1 MANSGPSRIL
11 SALLWGGG
19 ILLVALLVFFGVR
32 KLGGVGEVEVRVVPV
47 TYQTLSKGDSA
58 NGKVEPVGEWQ
69 AHAPFPGVIKKLY
82 VGVGEHVSKGMLLVK
97 MDDSGPAA
105 RVASAEGI
113 LAAAELT
120 LHDLENGGSHEERA
134 RFSSDIASAKL
145 DHDDAAQKY
154 AALQQ
159 LFGKGAA
166 SQSEI
171 TAAQQRL
178 RATELTLQTAQGRNT
193 DRFGSGDLVNAR
205 ARVADA
211 QANLVAA
218 KDALADVDMH
228 APQSGTVY
236 SVPVSESDY
245 VPAGD
250 DILDLADLMH
260 VQIRAYFDEPEIGLL
275 ARDQPV
281 EITWD
286 AKPGKVW
293 HGHIEQ
299 APTTVIAYGTR
310 SVGECIITVDDS
322 KGDLLPNTNV
332 TVTVT
337 EMQKNHVLT
346 VPREAL
352 HTDGTGS
359 FVYRIVHGEL
369 VRTPVQV
376 GVFNL
381 TREEILAGLKVD
393 DLVVLGPKSTSIE
406 LASGLKVKAV
416 S

>member
-1 MANSGPSRIL
+1 MANSGPSRIF

-19 ILLVALLVFFGVR
+19 ILLAAFLVFFGVR
-32 KLGGVGEVEVRVVPV
+32 KLGGAGVVEVRVVPV
-47 TYQTLSKGDSA
+47 TYQALSKTVST

-82 VGVGEHVSKGMLLVK
+82 VSVGERVTKGTLLVK
-97 MDDSGPAA
+97 MDDSGPSA

-120 LHDLENGGSHEERA
+120 LHDLQNGGSHEERA
-134 RFSSDIASAKL
+134 RFSSDVSSAKL
-145 DHDDAAQKY
+145 DHDDAVQKY
-154 AALQQ
+154 ATLQQ
-159 LFGKGAA
+159 LYAKGAA
-166 SQSEI
+166 SQAEVGG
-171 TAAQQRL
+171 ALQRL

-193 DRFGSGDLVNAR
+193 DRFGSADLVNAR

-211 QANLVAA
+211 QANLMAA
-218 KDALADVDMH
+218 KNALADVDMR
-228 APQSGTVY
+228 APQNGTVY
-236 SVPVSESDY
+236 SVPISESDY

-250 DILDLADLMH
+250 DILDLADLSH
-260 VQIRAYFDEPEIGLL
+260 AQIRAYFDEPEIG
-275 ARDQPV
+275 RIERGQPV
-281 EITWD
+281 DIVWD
-286 AKPGKVW
+286 AKPGVIW

-299 APTTVIAYGTR
+299 APTTVITYGTR
-310 SVGECIITVDDS
+310 SVGECIITVDDTR
-322 KGDLLPNTNV
+322 GDLLPNTNV

-337 EMQKNHVLT
+337 EMHKDHVLT

-352 HTDGTGS
+352 HTDGGET
-359 FVYRIVHGEL
+359 FVYRIVRGEL

-376 GVFNL
+376 GAFNL
-381 TREEILAGLKVD
+381 TLEEILGGLNVNEP
-393 DLVVLGPKSTSIE
+393 VVLGPKSTSVE

>member
-32 KLGGVGEVEVRVVPV
+32 KLGGAGTVEVRVVPV
-47 TYQTLSKGDSA
+47 TYQPLAKTVST

-82 VGVGEHVSKGMLLVK
+82 VSVGERVSKGMLLVK
-97 MDDSGPAA
+97 MDDAGPLA
-105 RVASAEGI
+105 RVASAKGI
-113 LAAAELT
+113 LAAAELS

-145 DHDDAAQKY
+145 DHDDASQKY

-159 LFGKGAA
+159 LYSKGAA
-166 SQSEI
+166 SQSEV

-193 DRFGSGDLVNAR
+193 DRFGQGDLVNAR

-218 KDALADVDMH
+218 ESALGDVDMR

-250 DILDLADLMH
+250 DILDLADLTH
-260 VQIRAYFDEPEIGLL
+260 VQIRAYFDEPEIGRL
-275 ARDQPV
+275 ARGQLVDIV
-281 EITWD
+281 WD
-286 AKPGKVW
+286 AKPGVVW

-299 APTTVIAYGTR
+299 APTTVITYGTR

-337 EMQKNHVLT
+337 EMQKDHVLT

-352 HTDGTGS
+352 HTDGANS
-359 FVYRIVHGEL
+359 FVYRIVKGEL
-369 VRTPVQV
+369 VRTPVQI
-376 GVFNL
+376 GAFNL
-381 TREEILAGLKVD
+381 TREEIVGGLQVN
-393 DLVVLGPKSTSIE
+393 DLVVLAPKSTSVE
-406 LASGLKVKAV
+406 LVSGLKVKAV

>member
-1 MANSGPSRIL
+1 MANSGPSRIF
-11 SALLWGGG
+11 SALLWAGG
-19 ILLVALLVFFGVR
+19 ILLAALLVFFGVR
-32 KLGGVGEVEVRVVPV
+32 KLGGAGAVDVRVVPV
-47 TYQTLSKGDSA
+47 TYQPLSKTVST

-82 VGVGEHVSKGMLLVK
+82 VSVGQHASKGMLLVK
-97 MDDSGPAA
+97 MDDSGPLA

-113 LAAAELT
+113 LAAAELI

-134 RFSSDIASAKL
+134 RFSSDISAAKL
-145 DHDDAAQKY
+145 DHDDAVQKY

-159 LFGKGAA
+159 LYSKGAA
-166 SQSEI
+166 SKSEVD
-171 TAAQQRL
+171 AAQQRL
-178 RATELTLQTAQGRNT
+178 RSTELTLQTAQGRNT

-211 QANLVAA
+211 QANLMAA
-218 KDALADVDMH
+218 KNALADVDMR
-228 APQSGTVY
+228 APQNGTVY

-250 DILDLADLMH
+250 DILDLADLTR
-260 VQIRAYFDEPEIGLL
+260 VQIRAYFDEPEIGRLE
-275 ARDQPV
+275 RGQPV
-281 EITWD
+281 DIVWD
-286 AKPGKVW
+286 AKPGVLW
-293 HGHIEQ
+293 HGHIAQ
-299 APTTVIAYGTR
+299 APTTVITYGTR

-346 VPREAL
+346 IPREAL
-352 HTDGTGS
+352 HTDGAS
-359 FVYRIVHGEL
+359 NFVYRIVSGEL
-369 VRTPVQV
+369 TRTPVQV
-376 GVFNL
+376 DAVNL
-381 TREEILAGLKVD
+381 TRVEIVGGLKVN
-393 DLVVLGPKSTSIE
+393 DLVVLAPKSTSVE
-406 LASGLKVKAV
+406 LVGGLKVKAV